1 MDLKISQTAD
11 RIQRKMLG
19 LTANI
24 KGVVM
29 EDVEKMIQDGLNDI
43 GIPDPEADDQVKK
56 KLKDVGDVIS
66 CLFKQMLEEL

>member
-1 MDLKISQTAD
+1 
-11 RIQRKMLG
+11 MLG

-43 GIPDPEADDQVKK
+43 GIPDPEADDQVKE
-56 KLKDVGDVIS
+56 LKDVGDVIS
-66 CLFKQMLEEL
+66 CLFKQMLEELGEFIKGILMDL